1 MHSFLVCTE
10 IFTKI
15 EYILDHQKRLSK
27 FKRSKVIQSKF
38 SNYNG
43 ITLEINNGKTPEK
56 YPNIWKQSHFYITY
70 LSKKKIQKKQMKKTS
85 QKIF

>member
-1 MHSFLVCTE
+1 M
-10 IFTKI
+10 
-15 EYILDHQKRLSK
+15 
-27 FKRSKVIQSKF
+27 IQSKF